1 MLTCKNPDFEQCCVG
16 TFFWVLRCVKGSIRT
31 TVPNMT
37 TDEHLLVSIVTLRI
51 LAWFCLHFAQSTV
64 PVSAASTELLTC

>member
-1 MLTCKNPDFEQCCVG
+1 MCWDFFLGSALCERQHKN
-16 TFFWVLRCVKGSIRT
+16 TVL
-31 TVPNMT
+31 NMT